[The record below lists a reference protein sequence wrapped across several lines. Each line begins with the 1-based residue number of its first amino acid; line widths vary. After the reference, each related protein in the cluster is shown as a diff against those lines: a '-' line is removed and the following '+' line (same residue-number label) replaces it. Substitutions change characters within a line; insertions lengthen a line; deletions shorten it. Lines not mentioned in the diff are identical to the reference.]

1 MSLLTSILKTLTM
14 ITTQI
19 MKMINFRNVYPYS
32 GVNFTHFKINSRRK
46 IAKMSSAV
54 QAKTIILLKNE

>member
-1 MSLLTSILKTLTM
+1 
-14 ITTQI
+14 
-19 MKMINFRNVYPYS
+19 MKIINFRNVYPYS

-54 QAKTIILLKNE
+54 QAKTIFLLKNE